1 MITRIID
8 EKSVR
13 RLKELIDDS
22 EKILIISHTAPDGDA
37 IGSSLA
43 AMHVLMSIGK
53 DARVLVPD
61 QPLANLRNLPGAKEI
76 TDACR
81 YPDFAAKLF
90 DESDLVLCLDFN
102 EPKRVDRVAP
112 LLESCKAP
120 KVLIDH
126 HLHPSDFAEVSI
138 SHPEMSS
145 TCYLLFRV
153 LCRLELFNFIDKNA
167 AECLL
172 AGIMT
177 DTGNF
182 SYNCSDPELY
192 IVVSELLKKGADRD
206 RLYSRL
212 FNTFSANCLRL
223 NSYALLNKMELF
235 ESKGAALITLSREEL
250 NRFHYSKGD
259 TEGLVNRPLSIP
271 GIRYSAFLREESDFV
286 KVSMRSVGDF
296 PVNLLCSE
304 HFGGGGHLNA
314 AGGEFAGTLDEAA
327 ELFRSLVDENYSKY
341 IANSNNTKGKK

>member
-271 GIRYSAFLREESDFV
+271 GIRYSAFLREESEYV
-286 KVSMRSVGDF
+286 KV
-296 PVNLLCSE
+296 
-304 HFGGGGHLNA
+304 
-314 AGGEFAGTLDEAA
+314 
-327 ELFRSLVDENYSKY
+327 
-341 IANSNNTKGKK
+341 